1 MGFLARI
8 RKALS
13 SGEPEVAGGDPEAQA
28 ILTEE
33 YGAADPIVPLEHPTQ
48 FTAGPGL
55 PSRGSEVG
63 EATDDA
69 VEATDP
75 PPDRAP

>member
-1 MGFLARI
+1 MGFLEKI

-33 YGAADPIVPLEHPTQ
+33 YGAGDPDVPLEHPTR

-55 PSRGSEVG
+55 PAGGSEVG

-69 VEATDP
+69 SEATDP
-75 PPDRAP
+75 PADPAP